1 MPILETWKT
10 RTRVSRS
17 TTSALVHFGIAI
29 IIVTVSVTL
38 IMEELELP
46 KHALFQAL
54 GIFGALSGILFFGKR
69 KPILTRSFG
78 AANRITL
85 VRAYMTSILAS
96 LIGSATQL
104 TEKEIWI
111 LVLFAAT
118 AFALDGVDGWL
129 ARYFHTQSPF
139 GAAFDLEVDAL
150 FILILAVITWELN
163 KVGSWVL
170 LIGVMRYLFVVAGWM
185 IPALQQPLPPNQR
198 RRVIC
203 LIQAGVLL
211 FALCPVIS
219 PATASLFAM
228 LALTLLVISFSQDIY
243 YLVCNTSSPG
253 DTP

>member
-1 MPILETWKT
+1 
-10 RTRVSRS
+10 
-17 TTSALVHFGIAI
+17 
-29 IIVTVSVTL
+29 
-38 IMEELELP
+38 MEELELP

-85 VRAYMTSILAS
+85 VRACMTSILAS

-111 LVLFAAT
+111 LVLFAAV
-118 AFALDGVDGWL
+118 AFTLDGVDGWL

-150 FILILAVITWELN
+150 FILTLALIAWELN

-170 LIGVMRYLFVVAGWM
+170 LIGVMRYLFLAAGWM
-185 IPALQQPLPPNQR
+185 FSTLQQPLPPNQR
-198 RRVIC
+198 RRIVC
-203 LIQAGVLL
+203 LMQVGVLL